1 MTLARRSPV
10 LVALAAAAVAL
21 LAWTGT
27 AAGGGFST
35 TTLDPLAG
43 QPRTGESLPVGYT
56 IKQHGVTPVRV
67 DGTGIAIVAPDG
79 GRTVFPGR
87 PQGPLGHYVA
97 DVRFPA
103 PGAWSWEQVQG
114 GYTMQELG
122 RVEVAAADG
131 PTDPAPAESA
141 DDAGGPGASAW
152 ALLGATVAAAALLAG
167 VALRPGRTP
176 AG

>member
-1 MTLARRSPV
+1 MNLARGTQAS
-10 LVALAAAAVAL
+10 LAVAAAVVL

-43 QPRTGESLPVGYT
+43 QPRAEAAVAVGYT
-56 IKQHGVTPVRV
+56 IKSHGVTPVRV
-67 DGTGIAIVAPDG
+67 DGTGIAIVGPDG
-79 GRTVFPGR
+79 GRTIFPGR
-87 PQGPLGHYVA
+87 PQGRLGHYVA
-97 DVRFPA
+97 DVRFPT

-114 GYTMQELG
+114 TYTMQELG
-122 RVEVAAADG
+122 RVQVAAPGG
-131 PTDPAPAESA
+131 PADPAPVESA

-152 ALLGATVAAAALLAG
+152 GLLAATVAAAAVLAG
-167 VALRPGRTP
+167 VALRPGRTR